1 MVSLL
6 AAIAIGSNVGARDA
20 HVAFAFEAIARLPGT
35 QIVAR
40 GPVIRT
46 VAVGKPGVDA
56 GGEYLNS
63 CVVVRTSYQSHK
75 EHTPGMSESS
85 SESRGCSPESQMRL
99 VSFGARELLAGL
111 HEIERERGR
120 DRAAEGRWGPRTLDL
135 DLLVYGD
142 AVIDEPGLTVPHPRL
157 HERRFVL
164 EPLAAIA
171 PEMMVPGRGRV
182 VELLRVL
189 MHETPVKKG

>member
-1 MVSLL
+1 MSSVP

-20 HVAFAFEAIARLPGT
+20 HVAFAFEAIGRLPET
-35 QIVAR
+35 SVVACA
-40 GPVIRT
+40 PVIRT
-46 VAVGKPGVDA
+46 VAVGTPGVDA

-63 CVVVRTSYQSHK
+63 CIVVRT
-75 EHTPGMSESS
+75 G
-85 SESRGCSPESQMRL
+85 L
-99 VSFGARELLAGL
+99 GARDLLGRL
-111 HEIERERGR
+111 HLIERERGR

-135 DLLVYGD
+135 DLLVFGTD
-142 AVIDEPGLTVPHPRL
+142 VIHEPGLTVPHPRL

-182 VELLRVL
+182 GELLRALVD
-189 MHETPVKKG
+189 EAPAKKE

>member
-1 MVSLL
+1 MPRYPACMVSLL

-63 CVVVRTSYQSHK
+63 CVVVRTS
-75 EHTPGMSESS
+75 
-85 SESRGCSPESQMRL
+85 L
-99 VSFGARELLAGL
+99 GARELLAGL

-120 DRAAEGRWGPRTLDL
+120 DRAAEERWGPRTLDL

>member
-1 MVSLL
+1 MSSVL
-6 AAIAIGSNVGARDA
+6 AAIAIGSNVGARHA
-20 HVAFAFEAIARLPGT
+20 HVAFAFEAIERLPQT
-35 QIVAR
+35 IVVAR

-46 VAVGKPGVDA
+46 LAVGTPGVEA

-63 CVVVRTSYQSHK
+63 CVVVQT
-75 EHTPGMSESS
+75 G
-85 SESRGCSPESQMRL
+85 L
-99 VSFGARELLAGL
+99 GARALLGRL

-135 DLLVYGD
+135 DLLVYGED
-142 AVIDEPGLTVPHPRL
+142 VIHEPGLAVPHPRL

-182 VELLRVL
+182 GELLRALVDE
-189 MHETPVKKG
+189 MPAKKE